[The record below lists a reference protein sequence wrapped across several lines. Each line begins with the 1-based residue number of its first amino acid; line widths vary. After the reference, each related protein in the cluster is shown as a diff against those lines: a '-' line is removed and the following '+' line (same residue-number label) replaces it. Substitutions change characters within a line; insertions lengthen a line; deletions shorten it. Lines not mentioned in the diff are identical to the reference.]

1 MESKILK
8 ILITVGII
16 TVIILC
22 LSLITKLLGTLGN
35 FIEDNGLILF
45 AIFWG
50 GIILIG
56 WKRKINNKNNQK

>member
-16 TVIILC
+16 TAIILC

-45 AIFWG
+45 VIFWG
-50 GIILIG
+50 GVILIG
-56 WKRKINNKNNQK
+56 WKRRINNKNNQK